1 MYVLR
6 NTAILS
12 FADEERRGG
21 CLNALGLERIDRFI
35 KGQGCTLEI
44 HPREGNTIVVHCGA
58 IQTRDAWLTAC
69 DDTLK
74 RFRLR
79 ASHHLMFV
87 AQPELKSP
95 VSKAKQHDD
104 KFWDSDRREQL
115 RREVDFRR
123 NAVSKARTEQAR
135 ADKLLEQARVE
146 HLRLENELRRRA
158 GFPGAAKLDKDAEDR
173 LCQVVVNA
181 ATVSIKDME
190 SAVMIAK
197 KKAEEESRRNIQ
209 EVQNSWLSKVL
220 DAEKKVF
227 GLNRE
232 VTVYKEMTLKDQGLL
247 CLEDVYMSTEGNL
260 NPLSRNLLF

>member
-21 CLNALGLERIDRFI
+21 CLNALGLERIDSFI

-44 HPREGNTIVVHCGA
+44 HPREGNTIVVHCGG

-79 ASHHLMFV
+79 ASHDLMFV

-95 VSKAKQHDD
+95 VSKAKQYDD

-135 ADKLLEQARVE
+135 ADKLLEQARAE
-146 HLRLENELRRRA
+146 HLHLENELRCRC